1 MVRARLALSTR
12 AHWWKWGSRAGFSI
26 ADQGLISGANFAVNI
41 LLARW
46 LAPEGYGAFAVA
58 FSIFIFVSGFHNA
71 MVLEPMSVIGPSN
84 YRDVVGRYLGATL
97 WIQLGIGICLAGI
110 IAIGIA
116 VARPADRQMVLA
128 LLGLALASPFI
139 LLFWFFRR
147 ACYVGT
153 RPDLALRGSLTY
165 AIFIAVGLVLFRRQN
180 WLSPAAGFLIMGLAS
195 FLGSLVF
202 LYIHRAWIGGA
213 LRHGGALST
222 RPILHEHWNYGKWV
236 VGSAFAHWVGGAAY
250 LPLVAAV
257 GGLAQAGALKAVQN
271 LVLPFQ
277 HTITAV
283 GLVLLP
289 WLSRKRSVRGRSYV
303 RDALPRMA
311 SANVLL
317 AVLYVLVVLL
327 FAEQLIDLL
336 YPGDLY
342 SDYLWLVP
350 FIGVA
355 VILGAAND
363 SLRIGLRALKRPD
376 SLFRAQVA
384 SATLTLTLGIYL
396 VARLGLLGAVL
407 GLISAALALTVLAL
421 FYIRMDLR
429 RRN

>member
-1 MVRARLALSTR
+1 
-12 AHWWKWGSRAGFSI
+12 
-26 ADQGLISGANFAVNI
+26 
-41 LLARW
+41 
-46 LAPEGYGAFAVA
+46 
-58 FSIFIFVSGFHNA
+58 
-71 MVLEPMSVIGPSN
+71 
-84 YRDVVGRYLGATL
+84 
-97 WIQLGIGICLAGI
+97 
-110 IAIGIA
+110 
-116 VARPADRQMVLA
+116 MVLA